1 MYNRYIRDDY
11 GRYERVPQFDTLPA
25 SSPPPFTPP
34 PSPAPPPPP
43 HRRPEDS
50 VPPPP
55 IYEPLQPPKPKLP
68 DLRFFDQ
75 LLDKLHL
82 GDMDSGDLL
91 LLLILFLLFRQEA
104 DEEVLIALGLLL
116 IL

>member
-1 MYNRYIRDDY
+1 
-11 GRYERVPQFDTLPA
+11 
-25 SSPPPFTPP
+25 
-34 PSPAPPPPP
+34 
-43 HRRPEDS
+43 
-50 VPPPP
+50 
-55 IYEPLQPPKPKLP
+55 
-68 DLRFFDQ
+68 
-75 LLDKLHL
+75 LDKLHL

>member
-11 GRYERVPQFDTLPA
+11 GRYERVPQYDTPPVPPSSPPTPHPVPDNPA
-25 SSPPPFTPP
+25 SPPPF
-34 PSPAPPPPP
+34 
-43 HRRPEDS
+43 S
-50 VPPPP
+50 VPPP
-55 IYEPLQPPKPKLP
+55 KPELP
-68 DLRFFDQ
+68 DLKFFDR

-82 GDMDSGDLL
+82 GDLDSGDLL

>member
-11 GRYERVPQFDTLPA
+11 GRYERVPQYEV
-25 SSPPPFTPP
+25 PPNTPP
-34 PSPAPPPPP
+34 PPPPEREPEREPERPAPPPQFRESSP
-43 HRRPEDS
+43 
-50 VPPPP
+50 
-55 IYEPLQPPKPKLP
+55 PPKPKLP
-68 DLRFFDQ
+68 DLKFFDQ

>member
-11 GRYERVPQFDTLPA
+11 GRFERVPQYDV
-25 SSPPPFTPP
+25 PPQ
-34 PSPAPPPPP
+34 SPPPPP
-43 HRRPEDS
+43 PIHEREPERS
-50 VPPPP
+50 TPPPP
-55 IYEPLQPPKPKLP
+55 FQEQPPLPKPKLP
-68 DLRFFDQ
+68 DLHFFDQ

>member
-1 MYNRYIRDDY
+1 MYNRYIRDDS
-11 GRYERVPQFDTLPA
+11 GRYERVPQYD
-25 SSPPPFTPP
+25 
-34 PSPAPPPPP
+34 APPPPP
-43 HRRPEDS
+43 PPRREPEQAAS
-50 VPPPP
+50 PPPFHEPPPP
-55 IYEPLQPPKPKLP
+55 PPKPDLP
-68 DLRFFDQ
+68 DLRFFDR

>member
-11 GRYERVPQFDTLPA
+11 GRYERVPQYDA
-25 SSPPPFTPP
+25 
-34 PSPAPPPPP
+34 APPPPP
-43 HRRPEDS
+43 PRREPEQTA
-50 VPPPP
+50 PPPP
-55 IYEPLQPPKPKLP
+55 FHETPPPPKTDLP
-68 DLRFFDQ
+68 DLRFFDK

-82 GDMDSGDLL
+82 GDIDSGDLL

>member
-1 MYNRYIRDDY
+1 MYNRYIRDDS
-11 GRYERVPQFDTLPA
+11 GRYERLPQYD
-25 SSPPPFTPP
+25 SPPPPPPRRETENPP
-34 PSPAPPPPP
+34 PSPPFQ
-43 HRRPEDS
+43 E
-50 VPPPP
+50 
-55 IYEPLQPPKPKLP
+55 PPKPRLP
-68 DLRFFDQ
+68 DLKFFDQ
-75 LLDKLHL
+75 LLDRLHL

>member
-1 MYNRYIRDDY
+1 MDR
-11 GRYERVPQFDTLPA
+11 
-25 SSPPPFTPP
+25 
-34 PSPAPPPPP
+34 
-43 HRRPEDS
+43 
-50 VPPPP
+50 
-55 IYEPLQPPKPKLP
+55 
-68 DLRFFDQ
+68 

-82 GDMDSGDLL
+82 GDLDSGDLL

>member
-11 GRYERVPQFDTLPA
+11 GRYERVPQFDA
-25 SSPPPFTPP
+25 PPPNAPP
-34 PSPAPPPPP
+34 PPPPQEPQRPAPPPPAQ
-43 HRRPEDS
+43 
-50 VPPPP
+50 
-55 IYEPLQPPKPKLP
+55 EPPPKPKLP

-91 LLLILFLLFRQEA
+91 LLLILFLLFRQDA

>member
-1 MYNRYIRDDY
+1 MYNRYIRDDS
-11 GRYERVPQFDTLPA
+11 GRYERVPQYDTPPA
-25 SSPPPFTPP
+25 S
-34 PSPAPPPPP
+34 PPPPP
-43 HRRPEDS
+43 
-50 VPPPP
+50 PPPP
-55 IYEPLQPPKPKLP
+55 MHEQEPERPIPPPYQEPTPQPKPRLP
-68 DLRFFDQ
+68 DLWFFDQ

>member
-11 GRYERVPQFDTLPA
+11 GRYERVPQYDTPPV
-25 SSPPPFTPP
+25 SPPPPQPSQPSQPSSPTYAREPEHSAPLPFHDP
-34 PSPAPPPPP
+34 PS
-43 HRRPEDS
+43 
-50 VPPPP
+50 
-55 IYEPLQPPKPKLP
+55 PPKPKLP
-68 DLRFFDQ
+68 DLKFFDQ

-104 DEEVLIALGLLL
+104 DEDVLIALGLLL

>member
-1 MYNRYIRDDY
+1 MYNRYIRDER
-11 GRYERVPQFDTLPA
+11 GRYERVQQADT
-25 SSPPPFTPP
+25 
-34 PSPAPPPPP
+34 PPPPP
-43 HRRPEDS
+43 PPRRPEPERP
-50 VPPPP
+50 VPFPMPAQEPPPP
-55 IYEPLQPPKPKLP
+55 GAGLP
-68 DLRFFDQ
+68 DLKFFDR

>member
-11 GRYERVPQFDTLPA
+11 GRYERVPQFDTPPA
-25 SSPPPFTPP
+25 D
-34 PSPAPPPPP
+34 PPPPP
-43 HRRPEDS
+43 
-50 VPPPP
+50 PPPP
-55 IYEPLQPPKPKLP
+55 RHERDPEQSAFSPPPYETPPPPKAKLP
-68 DLRFFDQ
+68 DLKFFDQ

>member
-1 MYNRYIRDDY
+1 MYNRYIRDDR
-11 GRYERVPQFDTLPA
+11 GRYERVPQYDA
-25 SSPPPFTPP
+25 PPPTPP
-34 PSPAPPPPP
+34 PPPPPPPREPEHPAPPPPFQ
-43 HRRPEDS
+43 E
-50 VPPPP
+50 PPPAS
-55 IYEPLQPPKPKLP
+55 KPKLP